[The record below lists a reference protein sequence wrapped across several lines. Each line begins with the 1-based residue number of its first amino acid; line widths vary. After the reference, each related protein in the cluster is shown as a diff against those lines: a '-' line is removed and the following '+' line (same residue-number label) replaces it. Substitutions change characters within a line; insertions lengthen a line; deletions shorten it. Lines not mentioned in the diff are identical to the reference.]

1 MRILCCHGF
10 GTGPEVMRH
19 QLAKV
24 RKYCDPSWE
33 FCFVAGQYE
42 GPPDPG
48 QSDAK
53 LPSTSTSLI
62 LSMAGV
68 AAAFPGPYLC
78 YSLDFDTAGMRAA
91 HDLIDQ
97 EFKKNGPFDGVLGF
111 STGAALLAA
120 YLLEKSAL
128 YPEQPLPVQFA
139 IFCSTIPPISADS
152 VYTEMVIGS
161 LSPEEQQR
169 IRSAD
174 GARISQLPEPLR
186 SSISLTARC
195 FDLLKPVH
203 GRPVSDFLDRNM
215 VDVPCVLRPELYRA
229 RLAIPTLHCW
239 GKNDPPVFQES
250 ARLVESF
257 CHSRMRVSYQ
267 HSVIHN
273 LPRST
278 IEVKA
283 MVSSIEKMISLNQQ
297 PRL

>member
-1 MRILCCHGF
+1 MK
-10 GTGPEVMRH
+10 H
-19 QLAKV
+19 QLAKL

-33 FCFVAGQYE
+33 FYFVAGQFE

-48 QSDAK
+48 Q
-53 LPSTSTSLI
+53 LNERPSAITSLI

-68 AAAFPGPYLC
+68 AASFPGPYLC

-91 HDLIDQ
+91 HDLVDQ
-97 EFKKNGPFDGVLGF
+97 AFEKHGPFDGVFGF
-111 STGAALLAA
+111 STGAALLTA
-120 YLLEKSAL
+120 YLLEKAAL

-152 VYTEMVIGS
+152 AYAEVVFGS
-161 LSPEEQQR
+161 LSLEEQQR

-174 GARISQLPEPLR
+174 DAQISQLPEPVR

-203 GRPVSDFLDRNM
+203 CQPVSSFLDRNM
-215 VDVPCVLRPELYRA
+215 ADVPCVLRPEVYKA

-257 CHSRMRVSYQ
+257 CHPRMRVSYQ
-267 HSVIHN
+267 HSAIHN

-278 IEVKA
+278 AEVKA
-283 MVSSIEKMISLNQQ
+283 MMSCIERIISLNQQ